1 MPVDRTRVMHYKRAK
16 LLSGAPLDLQS
27 LIAQAIKESQTV
39 EAREEGDAIRRVLSG
54 LGNTNGMLTAKFMQ
68 FTVGQ
73 KAHFLEK
80 DAATG
85 DYKLDTT
92 AVPDSDDGNA
102 KREFV
107 ESLTFL
113 AVSAS
118 HVMYVAA
125 LHLGSK
131 ALEEHLN
138 WLLKKFSKIASE
150 DYVILA
156 DQQSSS
162 AEQRLSKHPV
172 DSVTIGAEL
181 DFEVVELVKTQRK
194 TKDRETV
201 PGYKS
206 VRPIGPVADMLS
218 SLIGDWF
225 GDVPLTK
232 ALGKD
237 ERIKATLKL
246 NYSNRRKSDEGF
258 EMMQKLAVAGRHFD
272 LHETRVHLH
281 KGGTLKGT
289 DLKVQTN
296 LTVGVLES
304 GMIDEFDL
312 WGKVHT
318 WLRHAIATSILPT

>member
-1 MPVDRTRVMHYKRAK
+1 MAVDRTRSMHYKRAK
-16 LLSGAPLDLQS
+16 LLSGAPLDLQALVS
-27 LIAQAIKESQTV
+27 EAIRDSQNV
-39 EAREEGDAIRRVLSG
+39 EAREEGDGMRRVLSG
-54 LGNTNGMLTAKFMQ
+54 IGNTNGMLTAKFMQ

-80 DAATG
+80 DSATG

-92 AVPDSDDGNA
+92 AVPDSDGSA
-102 KREFV
+102 RREFV

-113 AVSAS
+113 ALSSS
-118 HVMYVAA
+118 HVMFVAA

-131 ALEEHLN
+131 ALEDHLN
-138 WLLKKFSKIASE
+138 WLLKKFSKIAVS
-150 DYVILA
+150 DFIILA
-156 DQQSSS
+156 DQQSAS
-162 AEQRLSKHPV
+162 AEQRLARHPV

-206 VRPIGPVADMLS
+206 VRPVGPVADMLG

-272 LHETRVHLH
+272 VDETLVHLH

-289 DLKVQTN
+289 DLKVQTT
-296 LTVGVLES
+296 LTVSVLES

-312 WGKVHT
+312 WGKVHS
-318 WLRHAIATSILPT
+318 WLRHAIATSIVPQ

>member
-1 MPVDRTRVMHYKRAK
+1 MAVDRPRAMHYKRAK

-27 LIAQAIKESQTV
+27 IVADAIRDSQNV
-39 EAREEGDAIRRVLSG
+39 DAREEGEAVRRVLSG
-54 LGNTNGMLTAKFMQ
+54 IGNTNGMLTAKFMQ

-73 KAHFLEK
+73 KAHFLER
-80 DAATG
+80 DSATG
-85 DYKLDTT
+85 DYKLDTI
-92 AVPDSDDGNA
+92 AVPEEDGA
-102 KREFV
+102 ARREFV

-113 AVSAS
+113 ALSAS
-118 HVMYVAA
+118 HVMFVSA

-138 WLLKKFSKIASE
+138 WLLKKYSKIAAD

-156 DQQSSS
+156 DQQSAN
-162 AEQRLSKHPV
+162 AEQRLARHPV

-181 DFEVVELVKTQRK
+181 DFEVVEMVKTQRR

-206 VRPIGPVADMLS
+206 VRPVGPVADMLS

-272 LHETRVHLH
+272 LDETRVHLH
-281 KGGTLKGT
+281 KGGTLRGT
-289 DLKVQTN
+289 DLKVQTS
-296 LTVGVLES
+296 LTVSVLES

-312 WGKVHT
+312 WGKVHS
-318 WLRHAIATSILPT
+318 WLRHAIATSIVPQ

>member
-1 MPVDRTRVMHYKRAK
+1 MAVDRTRSMHYKRAK
-16 LLSGAPLDLQS
+16 LLSGAPLDLQT
-27 LIAQAIKESQTV
+27 LVAEAIRDSQTV
-39 EAREEGDAIRRVLSG
+39 DAREEGDAVRRVLSG
-54 LGNTNGMLTAKFMQ
+54 IGNTNGMLTAKFMQ
-68 FTVGQ
+68 FTIGQ

-80 DAATG
+80 DSATG

-92 AVPDSDDGNA
+92 AVPDSDGTA
-102 KREFV
+102 RREFV

-113 AVSAS
+113 AISSS
-118 HVMYVAA
+118 HVMFVAA

-138 WLLKKFSKIASE
+138 WLLKKFSKIETS
-150 DYVILA
+150 DFIILA
-156 DQQSSS
+156 DQQSAS
-162 AEQRLSKHPV
+162 AEQRLARHPV

-206 VRPIGPVADMLS
+206 VRPVGPVADMLG

-246 NYSNRRKSDEGF
+246 NYSNRRKSEEGF

-272 LHETRVHLH
+272 ADETRVHLH
-281 KGGTLKGT
+281 KGGTLRGS
-289 DLKVQTN
+289 DLKVQTS
-296 LTVGVLES
+296 LQVSVLDS

-312 WGKVHT
+312 WGKVHS
-318 WLRHAIATSILPT
+318 WLRHAIATSIVPQ

>member
-1 MPVDRTRVMHYKRAK
+1 MAVDRARSMHYKRAK
-16 LLSGAPLDLQS
+16 LLSGAPLDLQALVS
-27 LIAQAIKESQTV
+27 EAIRDSQNV
-39 EAREEGDAIRRVLSG
+39 EAREEGDGIRRVLSG
-54 LGNTNGMLTAKFMQ
+54 IGATNGMLTAKFMQ

-80 DAATG
+80 DSSTG

-92 AVPDSDDGNA
+92 PVPNSDGSA
-102 KREFV
+102 RREFV

-113 AVSAS
+113 ALSSS
-118 HVMYVAA
+118 HVMFVAA

-131 ALEEHLN
+131 ALEDHLN
-138 WLLKKFSKIASE
+138 WLLKKYSKIDAN
-150 DYVILA
+150 DFILLA
-156 DQQSSS
+156 DQQSAS
-162 AEQRLSKHPV
+162 AEQRLARHPV

-206 VRPIGPVADMLS
+206 VRPVGPVADMLG

-272 LHETRVHLH
+272 LDETRVHLH
-281 KGGTLKGT
+281 KGGTLKGS
-289 DLKVQTN
+289 DLKVQTP
-296 LTVGVLES
+296 LTVSVLDS

-312 WGKVHT
+312 WGKVHS
-318 WLRHAIATSILPT
+318 WLRHAIATSIVPQ

>member
-1 MPVDRTRVMHYKRAK
+1 MAVDRPRSMHYKRAV
-16 LLSGAPLDLQS
+16 LLSGAPLDLQALVS
-27 LIAQAIKESQTV
+27 EAVRDSQTV
-39 EAREEGDAIRRVLSG
+39 DGREEGEGVRRVLSG
-54 LGNTNGMLTAKFMQ
+54 IGNTNGMLTAKFMQ
-68 FTVGQ
+68 FTIGQ

-80 DAATG
+80 DSETG

-92 AVPDSDDGNA
+92 SVPDSDGSA
-102 KREFV
+102 RREFV

-113 AVSAS
+113 ALSSS
-118 HVMYVAA
+118 HVMFVAA

-138 WLLKKFSKIASE
+138 WLLKKFSKVAP
-150 DYVILA
+150 DDFVILK
-156 DQQSSS
+156 DQQSAS
-162 AEQRLSKHPV
+162 AEQRLARHPV

-206 VRPIGPVADMLS
+206 VRPVGPVADMLG

-272 LHETRVHLH
+272 VDETRVHLH
-281 KGGTLKGT
+281 KGGTLKGS
-289 DLKVQTN
+289 DLKVQTS
-296 LTVGVLES
+296 LTVSVLDS

-312 WGKVHT
+312 WGKVHS
-318 WLRHAIATSILPT
+318 WLRHAIATSIVPQ

>member
-1 MPVDRTRVMHYKRAK
+1 MAVERARAMHYKRAM
-16 LLSGAPLDLQS
+16 LLSGAPLDLQTMV
-27 LIAQAIKESQTV
+27 ADAIRDSQNV
-39 EAREEGDAIRRVLSG
+39 EAREEGENVRRVLSG
-54 LGNTNGMLTAKFMQ
+54 VGSTNGMLTAKFMQ

-80 DAATG
+80 DSSTG

-92 AVPDSDDGNA
+92 GVPDNDGSA
-102 KREFV
+102 RREFV

-113 AVSAS
+113 AISSS
-118 HVMYVAA
+118 HLMFVAA
-125 LHLGSK
+125 LHFGSK

-138 WLLKKFSKIASE
+138 WLLKKFSKIATD

-156 DQQSSS
+156 DQQSAS
-162 AEQRLSKHPV
+162 AEQRLAKHPV

-181 DFEVVELVKTQRK
+181 EFEVVEHVKTQRR
-194 TKDRETV
+194 TKERETV

-206 VRPIGPVADMLS
+206 VRPVGPVADMLG
-218 SLIGDWF
+218 SLVGDWF

-272 LHETRVHLH
+272 VDDTRVHLH
-281 KGGTLKGT
+281 KGGTLRGT
-289 DLKVQTN
+289 DLKVQTT
-296 LTVGVLES
+296 LTVKVLES
-304 GMIDEFDL
+304 GLIDEFDL
-312 WGKVHT
+312 WGKVHS
-318 WLRHAIATSILPT
+318 WLRHAIATSIVPQ

>member
-1 MPVDRTRVMHYKRAK
+1 MAVDRTRSMHYKRAK
-16 LLSGAPLDLQS
+16 LLSGAPLDLQT
-27 LIAQAIKESQTV
+27 LVAEAIRDSQTV
-39 EAREEGDAIRRVLSG
+39 DAREEGDAVRRVLSG
-54 LGNTNGMLTAKFMQ
+54 IGNTNGMLTAKFMQ
-68 FTVGQ
+68 FTIGQ

-80 DAATG
+80 DSATG

-92 AVPDSDDGNA
+92 AVPDNDGTA
-102 KREFV
+102 RREFV

-113 AVSAS
+113 AISSS
-118 HVMYVAA
+118 HVMFVAA

-138 WLLKKFSKIASE
+138 WLLKKFSKIETS
-150 DYVILA
+150 DFIILA
-156 DQQSSS
+156 DQQSAS
-162 AEQRLSKHPV
+162 AEQRLARHPV

-206 VRPIGPVADMLS
+206 VRPVGPVADMLG

-246 NYSNRRKSDEGF
+246 NYSNRRKSEEGF

-272 LHETRVHLH
+272 ADETRVHLH
-281 KGGTLKGT
+281 KGGTLRGS
-289 DLKVQTN
+289 DLKVQTS
-296 LTVGVLES
+296 LQVSVLDS

-312 WGKVHT
+312 WGKVHS
-318 WLRHAIATSILPT
+318 WLRHAIATSIVPQ

>member
-1 MPVDRTRVMHYKRAK
+1 MAVDRTRSMHYKRAK
-16 LLSGAPLDLQS
+16 LLSGAPLDLQTLVAEAIRDS
-27 LIAQAIKESQTV
+27 QAV
-39 EAREEGDAIRRVLSG
+39 DAREEGDAVRRVLSG
-54 LGNTNGMLTAKFMQ
+54 IGNTNGMLTAKFMQ
-68 FTVGQ
+68 FTIGQ

-80 DAATG
+80 DSATG

-92 AVPDSDDGNA
+92 AVPDSDGTA
-102 KREFV
+102 RREFV

-113 AVSAS
+113 AISSS
-118 HVMYVAA
+118 HVMFVAA

-138 WLLKKFSKIASE
+138 WLLKKFSKIETS
-150 DYVILA
+150 DFIILA
-156 DQQSSS
+156 DQQSAS
-162 AEQRLSKHPV
+162 AEQRLARHPV

-206 VRPIGPVADMLS
+206 VRPVGPVADMLG

-246 NYSNRRKSDEGF
+246 NYSNRRKSEEGF

-272 LHETRVHLH
+272 ADETRVHLH
-281 KGGTLKGT
+281 KGGTLRGS
-289 DLKVQTN
+289 DLKVQTS
-296 LTVGVLES
+296 LQVSVLDS

-312 WGKVHT
+312 WGKVHS
-318 WLRHAIATSILPT
+318 WLRHAIATSIVPQ

>member
-1 MPVDRTRVMHYKRAK
+1 MAVDRSRAMHYKRAK
-16 LLSGAPLDLQS
+16 LLSGAPLDLQA
-27 LIAQAIKESQTV
+27 LVADAIRESQSV
-39 EAREEGDAIRRVLSG
+39 ESREEGDAVRRVLSG
-54 LGNTNGMLTAKFMQ
+54 VGNTNGMLTAKLMQ

-80 DAATG
+80 DSATG

-92 AVPDSDDGNA
+92 GLPASDGSA

-113 AVSAS
+113 ALSAS
-118 HVMYVAA
+118 HVMFVAA
-125 LHLGSK
+125 IHLGSK
-131 ALEEHLN
+131 ALEDHVN
-138 WLLKKFSKIASE
+138 WLLKKFSKIAAD

-156 DQQSSS
+156 DQQSAS
-162 AEQRLSKHPV
+162 AEQRLARHPV

-194 TKDRETV
+194 TRDRDTV

-206 VRPIGPVADMLS
+206 VRPVGAVADMLG

-272 LHETRVHLH
+272 VDETRVHLH
-281 KGGTLKGT
+281 KGGTLKGS

-296 LTVGVLES
+296 LTVSVLES

-312 WGKVHT
+312 WGKVHS
-318 WLRHAIATSILPT
+318 WLRHAIATSIVPQ

>member
-1 MPVDRTRVMHYKRAK
+1 MHYKRAK
-16 LLSGAPLDLQS
+16 LLSGAPLDLQT
-27 LIAQAIKESQTV
+27 LVAEAIRDSQTV
-39 EAREEGDAIRRVLSG
+39 DAREEGDAVRRVLSG
-54 LGNTNGMLTAKFMQ
+54 IGNTNGMLTAKFMQ
-68 FTVGQ
+68 FTIGQ

-80 DAATG
+80 DSATG

-92 AVPDSDDGNA
+92 AVPDNDGTA
-102 KREFV
+102 RREFV

-113 AVSAS
+113 AISSS
-118 HVMYVAA
+118 HVMFVAA

-138 WLLKKFSKIASE
+138 WLLKKFSKIETS
-150 DYVILA
+150 DFIILA
-156 DQQSSS
+156 DQQSAS
-162 AEQRLSKHPV
+162 AEQRLARHPV

-206 VRPIGPVADMLS
+206 VRPVGPVADMLG

-246 NYSNRRKSDEGF
+246 NYSNRRKSEEGF

-272 LHETRVHLH
+272 ADETRVHLH
-281 KGGTLKGT
+281 KGGTLRGS
-289 DLKVQTN
+289 DLKVQTS
-296 LTVGVLES
+296 LQVSVLDS

-312 WGKVHT
+312 WGKVHS
-318 WLRHAIATSILPT
+318 WLRHAIATSIVPQ

>member
-1 MPVDRTRVMHYKRAK
+1 MHYKRAK
-16 LLSGAPLDLQS
+16 LLSGAPLDLQA
-27 LIAQAIKESQTV
+27 LVAGAIDDSQNV
-39 EAREEGDAIRRVLSG
+39 EDREEGESVRRVLSG
-54 LGNTNGMLTAKFMQ
+54 VGNTNGMLTAKFMQ

-80 DAATG
+80 DSDTG

-92 AVPDSDDGNA
+92 SVPDSDTSA
-102 KREFV
+102 QREFV
-107 ESLTFL
+107 ESITFL
-113 AVSAS
+113 ALSAS
-118 HVMYVAA
+118 HVMFVAA

-131 ALEEHLN
+131 ALEDHLN
-138 WLLKKFSKIASE
+138 WLLKKFAKIATD

-156 DQQSSS
+156 DQQSAS
-162 AEQRLSKHPV
+162 AEQRLAKHPV

-181 DFEVVELVKTQRK
+181 EFEVVEQVKTQRR
-194 TKDRETV
+194 TRDRETV

-206 VRPIGPVADMLS
+206 VRPIGPVADMLGS
-218 SLIGDWF
+218 MIGDWF

-272 LHETRVHLH
+272 VDSTRVHLH
-281 KGGTLKGT
+281 KGGTLRGT
-289 DLKVQTN
+289 DLKVQTPI
-296 LTVGVLES
+296 TVRVLDS
-304 GMIDEFDL
+304 GLIDEFDL
-312 WGKVHT
+312 WNKVHS
-318 WLRHAIATSILPT
+318 WLRTAIATSIVPQ